1 MTLLS
6 VVARLLTSLLKV
18 EQKFRQ
24 MALGTTTSSL
34 IRIHSKKQKWLRSH
48 FSSLLLTFFCM

>member
-18 EQKFRQ
+18 EQKFQQ

-34 IRIHSKKQKWLRSH
+34 IRMHSKKQKRRRSY
-48 FSSLLLTFFCM
+48 FS